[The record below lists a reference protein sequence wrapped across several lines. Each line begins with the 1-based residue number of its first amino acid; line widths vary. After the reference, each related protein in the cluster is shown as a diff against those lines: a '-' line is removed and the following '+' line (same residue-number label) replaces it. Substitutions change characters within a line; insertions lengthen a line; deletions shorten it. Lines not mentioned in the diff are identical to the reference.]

1 MIRPSLHHAYM
12 CVSFIQFLPVMHGI
26 PHHPSPMERKD
37 GRKNEEK
44 ETRLFL
50 NLYDSSAKLTFK
62 SLKNH
67 ERWKDEGFSF
77 GEGWYFQLRNLNP
90 EQKKNLLANS
100 DLRHFHLNRDLGW
113 RGRSSST

>member
-12 CVSFIQFLPVMHGI
+12 RVSFIHFLPVMHGI

-67 ERWKDEGFSF
+67 ERWKEEDFSV

-90 EQKKNLLANS
+90 ERFIKKSA
-100 DLRHFHLNRDLGW
+100 RKF
-113 RGRSSST
+113 